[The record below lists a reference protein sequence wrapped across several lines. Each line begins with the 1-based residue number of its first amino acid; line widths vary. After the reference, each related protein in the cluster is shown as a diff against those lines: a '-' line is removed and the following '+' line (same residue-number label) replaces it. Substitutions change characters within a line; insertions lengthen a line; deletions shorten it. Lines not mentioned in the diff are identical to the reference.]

1 MPSTDADS
9 ARFTR
14 ADWAQRTGR
23 VPRPGARTVGLVVA
37 LVGLAALFA
46 YDYLVGPDD
55 LFVVIGW
62 NLTRVDWLLLVAVV
76 MLVRYGAV
84 PALANRERTGRHL
97 RALLARPGAA
107 FAVLFIGTVTVT
119 SIVGPDTLFALE
131 YPRLR
136 HRFQPPVFA
145 SAPADVVYNYECV
158 GRVVDGR
165 CHGSWKYPLGT
176 TRIGENVLEQLAHGM
191 RVALKLGVVVG
202 TLMAVMATLVGTAAG
217 YFGGRVDEVL
227 MRYVDVQQTLP
238 AIVVYLMVA
247 TLYFGNLEGV
257 SDGGAFA
264 FVLVFGLL
272 DWGGMARLVRSDV
285 LERRSAGYVRAARA
299 AGASDL
305 QVIRRHILPNSV
317 PTVVTALTRRIPLVI
332 LAQVALAYLE
342 LNRVNSRSLGRLLRV
357 GLDSSN
363 VVWHQQ
369 WWVTTVGVLTL
380 VLTVVSFNLLGD
392 GLRDVLD
399 PREEVE

>member
-1 MPSTDADS
+1 MPSTDTES
-9 ARFTR
+9 ARFTSV
-14 ADWAQRTGR
+14 DWPDRTGFP
-23 VPRPGARTVGLVVA
+23 PRPGARTAGLVAA
-37 LVGLAALFA
+37 LVCLAVLFA
-46 YDYLVGPDD
+46 YDYRFHPDD
-55 LFVVIGW
+55 LFVVIDW
-62 NLTRVDWLLLVAVV
+62 NLTRVDWLLLLSIV
-76 MLVRYGAV
+76 LLGRYGVV
-84 PALANRERTGRHL
+84 PLLADRERAVRHL
-97 RALLARPGAA
+97 RDLLTRPGAA
-107 FAVLFIGTVTVT
+107 FAVLFLGVFTVT
-119 SIVGPDTLFALE
+119 SVVGPDPLFALE

-136 HRFQPPVFA
+136 HRLQPPVYT
-145 SAPADVVYNYECV
+145 SVYVGDQYSHQCV
-158 GRVVDGR
+158 GQLTNGY
-165 CHGSWKYPLGT
+165 CHGTWKYPLGT
-176 TRIGENVLEQLAHGM
+176 NQYGQNMLQQLVQGM

-202 TLMAVMATLVGTAAG
+202 TLMAVVATVVGTAAG
-217 YFGGRVDEVL
+217 YFGGWIDEAL

-238 AIVVYLMVA
+238 AIVVYLVLA
-247 TLYFGNLEGV
+247 TLYFGNIQGV
-257 SDGGAFA
+257 SDGGAFV

-305 QVIRRHILPNSV
+305 QVIRRHVLPNAI

-342 LNRVNSRSLGRLLRV
+342 LNRVESHSFGRLLRI
-357 GLDSSN
+357 GLN
-363 VVWHQQ
+363 APNMVWHQK
-369 WWVTTVGVLTL
+369 WWVTTVAVVAL